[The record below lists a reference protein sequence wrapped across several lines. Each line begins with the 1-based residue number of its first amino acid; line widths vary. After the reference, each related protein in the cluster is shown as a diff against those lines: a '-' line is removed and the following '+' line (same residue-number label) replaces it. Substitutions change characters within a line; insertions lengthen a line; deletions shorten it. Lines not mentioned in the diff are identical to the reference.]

1 MKKWNKLFAL
11 LLAVVLV
18 LSLAACGTGNTS
30 NGGTTS
36 GNSTSGST
44 TPANNSGDSGDAQQ
58 GGESEATGTKTFVFG
73 SDANSNTF
81 DVATDLQTNSARALV
96 NSVMQTL
103 WTVDND
109 GNVTDVLAESHEW
122 TGDLE
127 LTVHL
132 RQGVTYSNGN
142 AFTSDDV
149 LFNLEHLRDSGRTA
163 SMVACVD
170 FDKTTCPD
178 DYTIV
183 IALSTYDAGFYDVMA
198 NNFLMDRETC
208 EAEGWNYGWLYGTG
222 PYKLKGDG
230 VSDTSGWEE
239 SVQYTLVRNETYWGE
254 APYYDEI
261 IIKFYSE
268 ESTRYAELQAGTLDA
283 AYLTESSYV
292 TNLSNGSVSGATLV
306 QRNAQSATGLQI
318 AAGKDTVGTF
328 SDINLR
334 KALAHGI
341 NIEEM
346 VTVLG
351 EGIYKVA
358 TSVLGE
364 DNWAYENVGT
374 YEYDPELAKECLEA
388 AGYSV
393 ENPLTVTMV
402 CESTALYTA
411 MATQAQA
418 SLAEIGIN
426 LDLSGMGDFATILP
440 VLLGGQQEIGFG
452 NASNGAGN
460 DPASLLQQFGPL
472 SDNVL
477 QRLNDD
483 TATDLFN
490 RGSASRDQAERIE
503 IYKEYQE
510 YIHDNYLFIP
520 MWYETKNYGVLE
532 GHTSFESALDTSNQL
547 NPTLL
552 TD

>member
-11 LLAVVLV
+11 LMALVMV
-18 LSLAACGTGNTS
+18 LSLAACGNSNSGSSDAPSGGDNS
-30 NGGTTS
+30 SAPSDNGG
-36 GNSTSGST
+36 
-44 TPANNSGDSGDAQQ
+44 
-58 GGESEATGTKTFVFG
+58 EATGTKTFVFG
-73 SDANSNTF
+73 SDANANTF

-103 WTVDND
+103 WTIDKA
-109 GNVTDVLAESHEW
+109 GNVTDILAESHEW

-132 RQGVTYSNGN
+132 RSGVTYSNGN
-142 AFTSDDV
+142 AFTADDV

-178 DYTIV
+178 DNTIV
-183 IALSTYDAGFYDVMA
+183 IAMSTYDAGFYDVMA
-198 NNFLMDRETC
+198 NCFLMDRETC
-208 EAEGWNYGWLYGTG
+208 EADGWNYGWLYGTG

-230 VSDTSGWEE
+230 VSDKSGWEE
-239 SVQYTLVRNETYWGE
+239 SVQYTMVRNETYWGD

-261 IIKFYSE
+261 IVKFYSE
-268 ESTRYAELQAGTLDA
+268 ESTRYADLQAGNLDA
-283 AYLTESSYV
+283 AFLTEASYV
-292 TNLSNGSVSGATLV
+292 KNLSNGAVNGAGLV
-306 QRNAQSATGLQI
+306 QVPMQSVYGFQM
-318 AAGKDTVGTF
+318 AAGKDTVGAF
-328 SDINLR
+328 ADINIR
-334 KALAHGI
+334 KAFAHGI

-346 VTVLG
+346 VNVLG
-351 EGIYKVA
+351 EGMYTVA
-358 TSVLGE
+358 TSILGA

-374 YEYDPELAKECLEA
+374 YQYDPDYAKECLAA

-393 ENPLTVTMV
+393 DNPLTVTIV
-402 CESTALYTA
+402 AESTAFNQA
-411 MATQAQA
+411 IATQAQS
-418 SLAEIGIN
+418 SLAQIGIN

-440 VLLGGQQEIGFG
+440 VLLSGQQALGI
-452 NASNGAGN
+452 NNPSNGAGN
-460 DPASLLQQFGPL
+460 DPASLLQQMGPL

-477 QRLNDD
+477 QRRNEDE
-483 TATDLFN
+483 AADLFN
-490 RGSASRDQAERIE
+490 RGSASRDQAERTQ

-520 MWYETKNYGVLE
+520 LWNETKNYGVKD
-532 GHTSFESALDTSNQL
+532 GHNSFEAALDSSNQL

>member
-11 LLAVVLV
+11 LMALVMV
-18 LSLAACGTGNTS
+18 LSLAACGNSNSGSSDAPSGGDNS
-30 NGGTTS
+30 SAPSDNGG
-36 GNSTSGST
+36 
-44 TPANNSGDSGDAQQ
+44 
-58 GGESEATGTKTFVFG
+58 EATGTKTFVFG
-73 SDANSNTF
+73 SDANANTF

-103 WTVDND
+103 WTIDKA

-132 RQGVTYSNGN
+132 RSGVTYSNGN
-142 AFTSDDV
+142 AFTADDV

-178 DYTIV
+178 DNTIV
-183 IALSTYDAGFYDVMA
+183 IAMSTYDAGFYDVMA
-198 NNFLMDRETC
+198 NCFLMDRETC
-208 EAEGWNYGWLYGTG
+208 EADGWNYGWLYGTG

-230 VSDTSGWEE
+230 VSDKSGWEE
-239 SVQYTLVRNETYWGE
+239 SVQYTMVRNETYWGD
-254 APYYDEI
+254 APYYDEVI
-261 IIKFYSE
+261 VKFYSE
-268 ESTRYAELQAGTLDA
+268 ESTRYADLQAGNLDA
-283 AYLTESSYV
+283 AFLTEASYV
-292 TNLSNGSVSGATLV
+292 KNLSNGAVNGVGLV
-306 QRNAQSATGLQI
+306 QVPMQSVYGFQM
-318 AAGKDTVGTF
+318 AAGKDTVGAF
-328 SDINLR
+328 ADINIR
-334 KALAHGI
+334 KAFAHGI

-346 VTVLG
+346 VNVLG
-351 EGIYKVA
+351 EGMYTVA
-358 TSVLGE
+358 TSILGA

-374 YEYDPELAKECLEA
+374 YQYDPDYAKECLAA

-393 ENPLTVTMV
+393 DNPLTVTIV
-402 CESTALYTA
+402 AESTAFNQA
-411 MATQAQA
+411 IATQAQS
-418 SLAEIGIN
+418 SLAQIGIN

-440 VLLGGQQEIGFG
+440 VLLSGQQALGI
-452 NASNGAGN
+452 NNPSNGAGN
-460 DPASLLQQFGPL
+460 DPASLLQQMGPL

-477 QRLNDD
+477 QRRNEDE
-483 TATDLFN
+483 AADLFN
-490 RGSASRDQAERIE
+490 RGSASRDQAERTQ

-520 MWYETKNYGVLE
+520 LWNETKNYGVKD
-532 GHTSFESALDTSNQL
+532 GHNSFEAALDSSNQL

>member
-11 LLAVVLV
+11 LMALVMV
-18 LSLAACGTGNTS
+18 LSLAACGNS
-30 NGGTTS
+30 NGVNDAPS
-36 GNSTSGST
+36 G
-44 TPANNSGDSGDAQQ
+44 GDSSSAPSDN
-58 GGESEATGTKTFVFG
+58 GGEATGTKTFVFG
-73 SDANSNTF
+73 SDANANTF

-103 WTVDND
+103 WTIDKA
-109 GNVTDVLAESHEW
+109 GNVTDILAESHEW

-132 RQGVTYSNGN
+132 RSGVTYSNGN
-142 AFTSDDV
+142 AFTADDV

-178 DYTIV
+178 DNTIV
-183 IALSTYDAGFYDVMA
+183 IAMSTYDAGFYDVMA
-198 NNFLMDRETC
+198 NCFLMDRETC
-208 EAEGWNYGWLYGTG
+208 EADGWNYGWLYGTG

-230 VSDTSGWEE
+230 VSDKSGWEE
-239 SVQYTLVRNETYWGE
+239 SVQYTMVRNETYWGD

-261 IIKFYSE
+261 IVKFYSE
-268 ESTRYAELQAGTLDA
+268 ESTRYADLQAGNLDA
-283 AYLTESSYV
+283 AFLTEASYV
-292 TNLSNGSVSGATLV
+292 KNLSNGAVNGVGLV
-306 QRNAQSATGLQI
+306 QVPMQSVYGFQM
-318 AAGKDTVGTF
+318 AAGKDTVGAF
-328 SDINLR
+328 ADINIR
-334 KALAHGI
+334 KAFAHGI

-346 VTVLG
+346 VNVLG
-351 EGIYKVA
+351 EGMYTVA
-358 TSVLGE
+358 TSILGA

-374 YEYDPELAKECLEA
+374 YQYDPDYAKECLAA

-393 ENPLTVTMV
+393 DNPLTVTIV
-402 CESTALYTA
+402 AESTAFNQA
-411 MATQAQA
+411 IATQAQS
-418 SLAEIGIN
+418 SLAQIGIN

-440 VLLGGQQEIGFG
+440 VLLSGQQALGI
-452 NASNGAGN
+452 NNPSNGAGN
-460 DPASLLQQFGPL
+460 DPASLLQQMGPL

-477 QRLNDD
+477 QRRNEDE
-483 TATDLFN
+483 AADLFN
-490 RGSASRDQAERIE
+490 RGSASRDQAERTQ

-520 MWYETKNYGVLE
+520 LWNETKNYGVKD
-532 GHTSFESALDTSNQL
+532 GHNSFEAALDSSNQL

>member
-11 LLAVVLV
+11 LMALVMV
-18 LSLAACGTGNTS
+18 LSLAACGNS
-30 NGGTTS
+30 NGGSSDAPS
-36 GNSTSGST
+36 GGSSA
-44 TPANNSGDSGDAQQ
+44 PSDN
-58 GGESEATGTKTFVFG
+58 GGEATGTKTFVFG
-73 SDANSNTF
+73 SDANANTF

-103 WTVDND
+103 WLVNKD
-109 GNVTDVLAESHEW
+109 GTVTDVLAESHEW

-127 LTVHL
+127 LTIHL

-178 DYTIV
+178 DYTI
-183 IALSTYDAGFYDVMA
+183 ILAMTTYDAGFYDVMA
-198 NNFLMDRETC
+198 NCYLMDRETC
-208 EAEGWNYGWLYGTG
+208 EADGWNYGWLYGTG

-230 VSDTSGWEE
+230 VSDKSGWEE
-239 SVQYTLVRNETYWGE
+239 SVQYTMVRNETYWGE

-261 IIKFYSE
+261 IVKFYSE
-268 ESTRYAELQAGTLDA
+268 ESTRYADLQAGNLDA
-283 AYLTESSYV
+283 AFLTEASYV
-292 TNLSNGSVSGATLV
+292 NNLGNGAVNGVGLV
-306 QRNAQSATGLQI
+306 QASAQSVYGFQLS
-318 AAGKDTVGTF
+318 AGKDTVGAF
-328 SDINLR
+328 SDINIR
-334 KALAHGI
+334 KAFAHGI

-374 YEYDPELAKECLEA
+374 YQYDPDYAKECLAA

-393 ENPLTVTMV
+393 DNPLTVTIV
-402 CESTALYTA
+402 AESTAFNQA
-411 MATQAQA
+411 IATQAQA
-418 SLAEIGIN
+418 SLAQIGIN

-440 VLLGGQQEIGFG
+440 TLISGQQQLGIG
-452 NASNGAGN
+452 NPSNGAGN
-460 DPASLLQQFGPL
+460 DPASLLQQLGPL

-477 QRLNDD
+477 MRQNDE

-490 RGSASRDQAERIE
+490 RGSASRDQAERTQ

-510 YIHDNYLFIP
+510 YLHDNYLYIP
-520 MWYETKNYGVLE
+520 MWNETKNYGVKD
-532 GHTSFESALDTSNQL
+532 GHNSFESALDNSNQL

>member
-11 LLAVVLV
+11 LMALVMV
-18 LSLAACGTGNTS
+18 LSLAACGNSNSGS
-30 NGGTTS
+30 SDAPSGGDSSSAPSDNGG
-36 GNSTSGST
+36 
-44 TPANNSGDSGDAQQ
+44 
-58 GGESEATGTKTFVFG
+58 EATGTKTFVFG
-73 SDANSNTF
+73 SDANANTF

-103 WTVDND
+103 WTIDKA
-109 GNVTDVLAESHEW
+109 GNVTDILAESHEW

-142 AFTSDDV
+142 AFTADDV

-178 DYTIV
+178 DNTIV
-183 IALSTYDAGFYDVMA
+183 IAMSTYDAGFYDVMA
-198 NNFLMDRETC
+198 NCFLMDRETC
-208 EAEGWNYGWLYGTG
+208 EADGWNYGWLYGTG

-230 VSDTSGWEE
+230 VSDKSGWEE
-239 SVQYTLVRNETYWGE
+239 SVQYTLVRNDTYWGE
-254 APYYDEI
+254 APYSDEI
-261 IIKFYSE
+261 IVKFYSE
-268 ESTRYAELQAGTLDA
+268 ESTRYADLQAGNLDA
-283 AYLTESSYV
+283 AFLTEASYV
-292 TNLSNGSVSGATLV
+292 KNLSNGAVNGVGLV
-306 QRNAQSATGLQI
+306 QVPMQSVYGFQM
-318 AAGKDTVGTF
+318 AAGKDTVGAF
-328 SDINLR
+328 ADINIR
-334 KALAHGI
+334 KAFAHGI

-346 VTVLG
+346 VNVLG
-351 EGIYKVA
+351 EGMYTVA
-358 TSVLGE
+358 TSILGA

-374 YEYDPELAKECLEA
+374 YQYDPDYAKECLAA

-393 ENPLTVTMV
+393 DNPLTVTIV
-402 CESTALYTA
+402 AESTAFNQA
-411 MATQAQA
+411 IATQAQS
-418 SLAEIGIN
+418 SLAQIGIN

-440 VLLGGQQEIGFG
+440 VLLSGQQALGI
-452 NASNGAGN
+452 NNPSNGAGN
-460 DPASLLQQFGPL
+460 DPASLLQQMGPL

-477 QRLNDD
+477 QRRNEDE
-483 TATDLFN
+483 AADLFN
-490 RGSASRDQAERIE
+490 RGSASRDQAERTQ

-520 MWYETKNYGVLE
+520 LWNETKNYGVKD
-532 GHTSFESALDTSNQL
+532 GHNSFEAALDSSNQL

>member
-11 LLAVVLV
+11 LMALVMV
-18 LSLAACGTGNTS
+18 LSLAACGS
-30 NGGTTS
+30 S
-36 GNSTSGST
+36 STSTDSSEAPSDGSSSA
-44 TPANNSGDSGDAQQ
+44 PSED
-58 GGESEATGTKTFVFG
+58 GGGATGTKTFVFG
-73 SDANSNTF
+73 SDANCNTF

-103 WTVDND
+103 WTVDKDGTVND
-109 GNVTDVLAESHEW
+109 ILAESHEW

-132 RQGVTYSNGN
+132 RSGVTYSNGN

-163 SMVACVD
+163 SMVSCVD

-178 DYTIV
+178 DNTIV
-183 IALSTYDAGFYDVMA
+183 IAMSTYDAGFYDVMA
-198 NNFLMDRETC
+198 NCFLMDRETC
-208 EAEGWNYGWLYGTG
+208 EADGWNYGWLYGTG

-230 VSDTSGWEE
+230 VSDKSGWEE
-239 SVQYTLVRNETYWGE
+239 SVQYTLVRNDTYWGE

-261 IIKFYSE
+261 IVKFYSE
-268 ESTRYAELQAGTLDA
+268 ESTRYADLQAGNLDA
-283 AYLTESSYV
+283 AYLTEASYV
-292 TNLSNGSVSGATLV
+292 SNLSNGAISGVSLV
-306 QRNAQSATGLQI
+306 QTTSQACYGFQL
-318 AAGKDTVGTF
+318 AAGADSVGTF
-328 SDINLR
+328 ADINIR
-334 KALAHGI
+334 KAFAHGI

-346 VTVLG
+346 ITVLG
-351 EGIYKVA
+351 EGMYKVA
-358 TSVLGE
+358 TSILGE

-374 YEYDPELAKECLEA
+374 YEYDPDYAKECLAA

-393 ENPLTVTMV
+393 DNPLTVTIV
-402 CESTALYTA
+402 AESTAFNQAL
-411 MATQAQA
+411 ATQAQA
-418 SLAEIGIN
+418 SLAQIGIN

-440 VLLGGQQEIGFG
+440 TLLSGEQQLGIGGP
-452 NASNGAGN
+452 SNGAGN
-460 DPASLLQQFGPL
+460 DPASLLQQLGPL

-477 QRLNDD
+477 QRQNDE

-490 RGSASRDQAERIE
+490 RGASSRDQAERVE

-510 YIHDNYLFIP
+510 YIHDNYLYIP
-520 MWYETKNYGVLE
+520 MWYDTKNYGVMD
-532 GHTSFESALDTSNQL
+532 GHTSFAAALDSSNQL

>member
-11 LLAVVLV
+11 LMALVMV
-18 LSLAACGTGNTS
+18 LSLAACGNS
-30 NGGTTS
+30 NGGNDAPS
-36 GNSTSGST
+36 GGDNSSAPSD
-44 TPANNSGDSGDAQQ
+44 N
-58 GGESEATGTKTFVFG
+58 GGEATGTKTFVFG
-73 SDANSNTF
+73 SDANANTF

-103 WTVDND
+103 WTIDKA

-132 RQGVTYSNGN
+132 RSGVTYSNGN

-178 DYTIV
+178 DNTIV
-183 IALSTYDAGFYDVMA
+183 IAMTTYDAGFYDVMA
-198 NNFLMDRETC
+198 NCFLMDRETC
-208 EAEGWNYGWLYGTG
+208 EADGWNYGWLYGTG

-230 VSDTSGWEE
+230 VSDKSGWEE
-239 SVQYTLVRNETYWGE
+239 SVQYTLVRNDTYWGE

-261 IIKFYSE
+261 IVKFYSE
-268 ESTRYAELQAGTLDA
+268 ESTRYADLQAGNLDA
-283 AYLTESSYV
+283 AFLTEASYV
-292 TNLSNGSVSGATLV
+292 KNLSNGAVNGVGLV
-306 QRNAQSATGLQI
+306 QVPMQSVYGFQM
-318 AAGKDTVGTF
+318 AAGKDTVGAF
-328 SDINLR
+328 ADINIR
-334 KALAHGI
+334 KAFAHGI

-346 VTVLG
+346 VNVLG
-351 EGIYKVA
+351 EGMYTVA
-358 TSVLGE
+358 TSILGA

-374 YEYDPELAKECLEA
+374 YQYDPDYAKECLAA

-393 ENPLTVTMV
+393 DNPLTVTIV
-402 CESTALYTA
+402 AESTAFNQA
-411 MATQAQA
+411 IATQAQS
-418 SLAEIGIN
+418 SLAQIGIN

-440 VLLGGQQEIGFG
+440 VLLSGQQALGI
-452 NASNGAGN
+452 NNPSNGAGN
-460 DPASLLQQFGPL
+460 DPASLLQQMGPL

-477 QRLNDD
+477 QRRNEDE
-483 TATDLFN
+483 AADLFN
-490 RGSASRDQAERIE
+490 RGSASRDQAERTQ

-520 MWYETKNYGVLE
+520 LWNETKNYGVKD
-532 GHTSFESALDTSNQL
+532 GHNSFEAALDSSNQL

>member
-11 LLAVVLV
+11 LMALVMV
-18 LSLAACGTGNTS
+18 LSLAACGNSNSGSSDAPSGGDNS
-30 NGGTTS
+30 SAPSDNGG
-36 GNSTSGST
+36 
-44 TPANNSGDSGDAQQ
+44 
-58 GGESEATGTKTFVFG
+58 EATGTKTFVFG
-73 SDANSNTF
+73 SDANANTF

-103 WTVDND
+103 WTIDKA

-132 RQGVTYSNGN
+132 RSGVTYSNGN
-142 AFTSDDV
+142 AFTADDV

-178 DYTIV
+178 DNTIV
-183 IALSTYDAGFYDVMA
+183 IAMSTYDAGFYDVMA
-198 NNFLMDRETC
+198 NCFLMDRETC
-208 EAEGWNYGWLYGTG
+208 EADGWNYGWLYGTG

-230 VSDTSGWEE
+230 VSDKSGWEE
-239 SVQYTLVRNETYWGE
+239 SVQYTMVRNETYWGD
-254 APYYDEI
+254 APYYYEI
-261 IIKFYSE
+261 IVKFYSE
-268 ESTRYAELQAGTLDA
+268 ESTRYADLQAGNLDA
-283 AYLTESSYV
+283 AFLTEASYV
-292 TNLSNGSVSGATLV
+292 KNLSNGAVNGVGLV
-306 QRNAQSATGLQI
+306 QVPMQSVYGFQM
-318 AAGKDTVGTF
+318 AAGKDTVGAF
-328 SDINLR
+328 ADINIR
-334 KALAHGI
+334 KAFAHGI

-346 VTVLG
+346 VNVLG
-351 EGIYKVA
+351 EGMYTVA
-358 TSVLGE
+358 TSILGA

-374 YEYDPELAKECLEA
+374 YQYDPDYAKECLAA

-393 ENPLTVTMV
+393 DNPLTVTIV
-402 CESTALYTA
+402 AESTAFNQA
-411 MATQAQA
+411 IATQAQS
-418 SLAEIGIN
+418 SLAQIGIN

-440 VLLGGQQEIGFG
+440 VLLSGQQALGI
-452 NASNGAGN
+452 NNPSNGAGN
-460 DPASLLQQFGPL
+460 DPASLLQQMGPL

-477 QRLNDD
+477 QRRNEDE
-483 TATDLFN
+483 AADLFN
-490 RGSASRDQAERIE
+490 RGSASRDQAERTQ

-520 MWYETKNYGVLE
+520 LWNETKNYGVKD
-532 GHTSFESALDTSNQL
+532 GHNSFEAALDSSNQL

>member
-11 LLAVVLV
+11 LMALVMV
-18 LSLAACGTGNTS
+18 LSLAACGNSNSGSSDAPSGGDNS
-30 NGGTTS
+30 SAPSDNGG
-36 GNSTSGST
+36 
-44 TPANNSGDSGDAQQ
+44 
-58 GGESEATGTKTFVFG
+58 EATGTKTFVFG
-73 SDANSNTF
+73 SDANANTF

-103 WTVDND
+103 WTIDKA

-132 RQGVTYSNGN
+132 RSGVTYSNGN
-142 AFTSDDV
+142 AFTADDV

-178 DYTIV
+178 DNTIV
-183 IALSTYDAGFYDVMA
+183 IAMSTYDAGFYDVMA
-198 NNFLMDRETC
+198 NCFLMDRETC
-208 EAEGWNYGWLYGTG
+208 EADGWNYGWLYGTG

-230 VSDTSGWEE
+230 VSDKSGWEE
-239 SVQYTLVRNETYWGE
+239 SVQYTMVRNETYWGD

-261 IIKFYSE
+261 IVKFYSE
-268 ESTRYAELQAGTLDA
+268 ESTRYADLQAGNLDA
-283 AYLTESSYV
+283 AFLTEASSV
-292 TNLSNGSVSGATLV
+292 KNLSNGAVNGVGLV
-306 QRNAQSATGLQI
+306 QVPMQSVYGFQM
-318 AAGKDTVGTF
+318 AAGKDTVGAF
-328 SDINLR
+328 ADINIR
-334 KALAHGI
+334 KAFAHGI

-346 VTVLG
+346 VNVLG
-351 EGIYKVA
+351 EGMYTVA
-358 TSVLGE
+358 TSILGA

-374 YEYDPELAKECLEA
+374 YQYDPDYAKECLAA

-393 ENPLTVTMV
+393 DNPLTVTIV
-402 CESTALYTA
+402 AESTAFNQA
-411 MATQAQA
+411 IATQAQS
-418 SLAEIGIN
+418 SLAQIGIN

-440 VLLGGQQEIGFG
+440 VLLSGQQALGI
-452 NASNGAGN
+452 NNPSNGAGN
-460 DPASLLQQFGPL
+460 DPASLLQQMGPL

-477 QRLNDD
+477 QRRNEDE
-483 TATDLFN
+483 AADLFN
-490 RGSASRDQAERIE
+490 RGSASRDQAERTQ

-520 MWYETKNYGVLE
+520 LWNETKNYGVKD
-532 GHTSFESALDTSNQL
+532 GHNSFEAALDSSNQL

>member
-11 LLAVVLV
+11 LMALVMV
-18 LSLAACGTGNTS
+18 LSLAACGNSNSGSSDAPSGGDNS
-30 NGGTTS
+30 SAPSDNGG
-36 GNSTSGST
+36 
-44 TPANNSGDSGDAQQ
+44 
-58 GGESEATGTKTFVFG
+58 EATGTKTFVFG
-73 SDANSNTF
+73 SDANANTF

-103 WTVDND
+103 WTIDKA

-127 LTVHL
+127 LTIHL
-132 RQGVTYSNGN
+132 RQGITYSNGN

-178 DYTIV
+178 DYTI
-183 IALSTYDAGFYDVMA
+183 ILAMTTYDAGFYDVMA
-198 NNFLMDRETC
+198 NCYLMDRETC
-208 EAEGWNYGWLYGTG
+208 EADGWNYGWLYGTG

-230 VSDTSGWEE
+230 VSDKSGWEE
-239 SVQYTLVRNETYWGE
+239 SVQYTMVRNETYWGE

-261 IIKFYSE
+261 IVKFYSE
-268 ESTRYAELQAGTLDA
+268 ESTRYADLQAGNLDA
-283 AYLTESSYV
+283 AYLTEASYV
-292 TNLSNGSVSGATLV
+292 NNLGNGAVNGVGLV
-306 QRNAQSATGLQI
+306 QVPAQAVFGFQLS
-318 AAGKDTVGTF
+318 AGKSTVGAF
-328 SDINLR
+328 SDINIR
-334 KALAHGI
+334 KAFAHGI

-351 EGIYKVA
+351 EGVYKVA
-358 TSVLGE
+358 TSILGE

-374 YEYDPELAKECLEA
+374 YQYDPDYAKECLAA

-393 ENPLTVTMV
+393 DNPLTITIVA
-402 CESTALYTA
+402 ESTAFNQA
-411 MATQAQA
+411 IATQAQA
-418 SLAEIGIN
+418 SLAQIGIN

-440 VLLGGQQEIGFG
+440 TLISGQQQLGIG
-452 NASNGAGN
+452 NPSNGAGN
-460 DPASLLQQFGPL
+460 DPASLLQQMGPL

-477 QRLNDD
+477 QRRDED
-483 TATDLFN
+483 EAADLFN
-490 RGSASRDQAERIE
+490 RASASRDQAERTQL
-503 IYKEYQE
+503 YKEYQE

-520 MWYETKNYGVLE
+520 MWNETKNYGVKD
-532 GHTSFESALDTSNQL
+532 GHNSFEGALDNSNQL

-552 TD
+552 AD

>member
-11 LLAVVLV
+11 LMALVMV
-18 LSLAACGTGNTS
+18 LSLAACGNSNSGSSDAPSGGDNS
-30 NGGTTS
+30 SAPSDNGG
-36 GNSTSGST
+36 
-44 TPANNSGDSGDAQQ
+44 
-58 GGESEATGTKTFVFG
+58 EATGTKTFVFG
-73 SDANSNTF
+73 SDANANTF

-103 WTVDND
+103 WTIDKA

-132 RQGVTYSNGN
+132 RSGVTYSNGN
-142 AFTSDDV
+142 AFTADDV

-178 DYTIV
+178 DNTIV
-183 IALSTYDAGFYDVMA
+183 IAMSTYDAGFYDVMA
-198 NNFLMDRETC
+198 NCFLMDRETC
-208 EAEGWNYGWLYGTG
+208 EADGWNYGWLYGTG

-230 VSDTSGWEE
+230 VSDKSGWEE
-239 SVQYTLVRNETYWGE
+239 SVQYTLVRNDTYWGE

-261 IIKFYSE
+261 IVKFYSE
-268 ESTRYAELQAGTLDA
+268 ESTRYADLQAGNLDA
-283 AYLTESSYV
+283 AFLTEASYV
-292 TNLSNGSVSGATLV
+292 KNLSNGAVNGVGLV
-306 QRNAQSATGLQI
+306 QVPMQSVYGFQM
-318 AAGKDTVGTF
+318 AAGKDTVGAF
-328 SDINLR
+328 ADINIR
-334 KALAHGI
+334 KAFAHGI

-346 VTVLG
+346 VNVLG
-351 EGIYKVA
+351 EGMYTVA
-358 TSVLGE
+358 TSILGA

-374 YEYDPELAKECLEA
+374 YQYDPDYAKECLAA

-393 ENPLTVTMV
+393 DNPLTVTIV
-402 CESTALYTA
+402 AESTAFNQA
-411 MATQAQA
+411 IATQAQS
-418 SLAEIGIN
+418 SLAQIGIN

-440 VLLGGQQEIGFG
+440 VLLSGQQALGI
-452 NASNGAGN
+452 NNPSNGAGN
-460 DPASLLQQFGPL
+460 DPASLLQQMGPL

-477 QRLNDD
+477 QRRNEDE
-483 TATDLFN
+483 AADLFN
-490 RGSASRDQAERIE
+490 RGSASRDQAERTQ

-520 MWYETKNYGVLE
+520 LWNETKNYGVKD
-532 GHTSFESALDTSNQL
+532 GHNSFEAALDSSNQL

>member
-11 LLAVVLV
+11 LMALVMV
-18 LSLAACGTGNTS
+18 LSLAACGNS
-30 NGGTTS
+30 N
-36 GNSTSGST
+36 SGSSDA
-44 TPANNSGDSGDAQQ
+44 PSGGSSAPSDNSGD
-58 GGESEATGTKTFVFG
+58 ATGTKTFVFG
-73 SDANSNTF
+73 SDANANTF

-96 NSVMQTL
+96 NSVMETL
-103 WTVDND
+103 WLVDKE

-132 RQGVTYSNGN
+132 RQGVTFSNGN

-163 SMVACVD
+163 SMVACID

-178 DYTIV
+178 DYTI
-183 IALSTYDAGFYDVMA
+183 ILAMNTYDAGFYDVMA
-198 NNFLMDRETC
+198 NCYLMDRETC
-208 EAEGWNYGWLYGTG
+208 EADGWNYGWLYGTG

-230 VSDTSGWEE
+230 VSDKSGWEE
-239 SVQYTLVRNETYWGE
+239 SVQYTMVRNDTYWGE

-261 IIKFYSE
+261 IVKFYSE
-268 ESTRYAELQAGTLDA
+268 ESTRYADLQAGNLDA
-283 AYLTESSYV
+283 AYLTEASYV
-292 TNLSNGSVSGATLV
+292 NNLSNGAVNGVGLV
-306 QRNAQSATGLQI
+306 QMPMQSVHGFQLS
-318 AAGKDTVGTF
+318 AGKSTVGAF
-328 SDINLR
+328 SDINIR
-334 KALAHGI
+334 KAFAHGI

-346 VTVLG
+346 INVLG
-351 EGIYKVA
+351 EGMYTVA
-358 TSVLGE
+358 TSILGA

-374 YEYDPELAKECLEA
+374 YEYDPDYAKECLAA

-393 ENPLTVTMV
+393 DNPLTVTIV
-402 CESTALYTA
+402 AESTAFNQA
-411 MATQAQA
+411 IATQAQA
-418 SLAEIGIN
+418 SLAQIGIN

-440 VLLGGQQEIGFG
+440 TLISGQQQLGIS
-452 NASNGAGN
+452 NPSNGAGN
-460 DPASLLQQFGPL
+460 DPASLLQQMGPL

-477 QRLNDD
+477 MRRDED
-483 TATDLFN
+483 EAADLFN
-490 RGSASRDQAERIE
+490 RGSASRDQAERAE

-520 MWYETKNYGVLE
+520 LWNETKNYGVKD
-532 GHTSFESALDTSNQL
+532 GHNSFASALDNSNQL

>member
-11 LLAVVLV
+11 LMALVMV
-18 LSLAACGTGNTS
+18 LSLAACGNSNSGS
-30 NGGTTS
+30 SDAPSGGDSSSAPSDNGG
-36 GNSTSGST
+36 
-44 TPANNSGDSGDAQQ
+44 
-58 GGESEATGTKTFVFG
+58 EATGTKTFVFG
-73 SDANSNTF
+73 SDANANTF

-103 WTVDND
+103 WTIDKA
-109 GNVTDVLAESHEW
+109 GNVTDILAESHEW

-142 AFTSDDV
+142 AFTADDV

-178 DYTIV
+178 DNTIV
-183 IALSTYDAGFYDVMA
+183 IAMSTYDAGFYDVMA
-198 NNFLMDRETC
+198 NCFLMDRETC
-208 EAEGWNYGWLYGTG
+208 EADGWNYGWLYGTG

-230 VSDTSGWEE
+230 VSDKSGWEE
-239 SVQYTLVRNETYWGE
+239 SVQYTLVRNDTYWGE
-254 APYYDEI
+254 APYYDEVI
-261 IIKFYSE
+261 VKFYSE
-268 ESTRYAELQAGTLDA
+268 ESTRYADLQAGNLDA
-283 AYLTESSYV
+283 AFLTEASYV
-292 TNLSNGSVSGATLV
+292 KNLSNGAVNGVGLV
-306 QRNAQSATGLQI
+306 QVPMQSVYGFQM
-318 AAGKDTVGTF
+318 AAGKDTVGAF
-328 SDINLR
+328 ADINIR
-334 KALAHGI
+334 KAFAHGI

-346 VTVLG
+346 VNVLG
-351 EGIYKVA
+351 EGMYTVA
-358 TSVLGE
+358 TSILGA

-374 YEYDPELAKECLEA
+374 YQYDPDYAKECLAA

-393 ENPLTVTMV
+393 DNPLTVTIV
-402 CESTALYTA
+402 AESTAFNQA
-411 MATQAQA
+411 IATQAQS
-418 SLAEIGIN
+418 SLAQIGIN

-440 VLLGGQQEIGFG
+440 VLLSGQQALGI
-452 NASNGAGN
+452 NNPSNGAGN
-460 DPASLLQQFGPL
+460 DPASLLQQMGPL

-477 QRLNDD
+477 QRRNEDE
-483 TATDLFN
+483 AADLFN
-490 RGSASRDQAERIE
+490 RGSASRDQAERTQ

-520 MWYETKNYGVLE
+520 LWNETKNYGVKD
-532 GHTSFESALDTSNQL
+532 GHNSFEAALDSSNQL

>member
-11 LLAVVLV
+11 LMALVMV
-18 LSLAACGTGNTS
+18 LSLAACGNSNSGSSDAPSGGDNS
-30 NGGTTS
+30 SAPSDNGG
-36 GNSTSGST
+36 
-44 TPANNSGDSGDAQQ
+44 
-58 GGESEATGTKTFVFG
+58 EATGTKTFVFG
-73 SDANSNTF
+73 SDANANTF

-103 WTVDND
+103 WTIDKA
-109 GNVTDVLAESHEW
+109 GNVTDILAESHEW

-142 AFTSDDV
+142 AFTADDV

-178 DYTIV
+178 DNTIV
-183 IALSTYDAGFYDVMA
+183 IAMSTYDAGFYDVMA
-198 NNFLMDRETC
+198 NCFLMDRETC
-208 EAEGWNYGWLYGTG
+208 EADGWNYGWLYGTG

-230 VSDTSGWEE
+230 VSDKSGWEE
-239 SVQYTLVRNETYWGE
+239 SVQYTLVRNDTYWGE
-254 APYYDEI
+254 APYYDEVI
-261 IIKFYSE
+261 VKFYSE
-268 ESTRYAELQAGTLDA
+268 ESTRYADLQAGNLDA
-283 AYLTESSYV
+283 AFLTEASYV
-292 TNLSNGSVSGATLV
+292 KNLSNGAVNGVGLV
-306 QRNAQSATGLQI
+306 QVPMQSVYGFQM
-318 AAGKDTVGTF
+318 AAGKDTVGAF
-328 SDINLR
+328 ADINIR
-334 KALAHGI
+334 KAFAHGI

-346 VTVLG
+346 VNVLG
-351 EGIYKVA
+351 EGMYTVA
-358 TSVLGE
+358 TSILGA

-374 YEYDPELAKECLEA
+374 YQYDPDYAKECLAA

-393 ENPLTVTMV
+393 DNPLTVTIV
-402 CESTALYTA
+402 AESTAFNQA
-411 MATQAQA
+411 IATQAQS
-418 SLAEIGIN
+418 SLAQIGIN

-440 VLLGGQQEIGFG
+440 VLLSGQQALGI
-452 NASNGAGN
+452 NNPSNGAGN
-460 DPASLLQQFGPL
+460 DPASLLQQMGPL

-477 QRLNDD
+477 QRRNEDE
-483 TATDLFN
+483 AADLFN
-490 RGSASRDQAERIE
+490 RGSASRDQAERTQ

-520 MWYETKNYGVLE
+520 LWNETKNYGVKD
-532 GHTSFESALDTSNQL
+532 GHNSFEAALDSSNQL

>member
-11 LLAVVLV
+11 LMALVMV
-18 LSLAACGTGNTS
+18 LSLAACGNSNSGS
-30 NGGTTS
+30 SDAPSGGDSSSAPSDNGG
-36 GNSTSGST
+36 
-44 TPANNSGDSGDAQQ
+44 
-58 GGESEATGTKTFVFG
+58 EATGTKTFVFG
-73 SDANSNTF
+73 SDANANTF

-103 WTVDND
+103 WTIDKA
-109 GNVTDVLAESHEW
+109 GNVTDILAESHEW

-142 AFTSDDV
+142 AFTADDV

-178 DYTIV
+178 DNTIV
-183 IALSTYDAGFYDVMA
+183 IAMSTYDAGFYDVMA
-198 NNFLMDRETC
+198 NCFLMDRETC
-208 EAEGWNYGWLYGTG
+208 EADGWNYGWLYGTG

-230 VSDTSGWEE
+230 VSDKSGWEE
-239 SVQYTLVRNETYWGE
+239 SVQYTLVRNDTYWGE

-261 IIKFYSE
+261 IVKFYSE
-268 ESTRYAELQAGTLDA
+268 ESTRYADLQAGNLDA
-283 AYLTESSYV
+283 AFLTEASYV
-292 TNLSNGSVSGATLV
+292 KNLSNGAVNGVGLV
-306 QRNAQSATGLQI
+306 QVPMQSVYGFQM
-318 AAGKDTVGTF
+318 AAGKDTVGAF
-328 SDINLR
+328 ADINIR
-334 KALAHGI
+334 KAFAHGI

-346 VTVLG
+346 VNVLG
-351 EGIYKVA
+351 EGMYTVA
-358 TSVLGE
+358 TSILGA

-374 YEYDPELAKECLEA
+374 YQYDPDYAKECLAA

-393 ENPLTVTMV
+393 DNPLTVTIV
-402 CESTALYTA
+402 AESTAFNQA
-411 MATQAQA
+411 IATQAQS
-418 SLAEIGIN
+418 SLAQIGIN

-440 VLLGGQQEIGFG
+440 VLLSGQQALGI
-452 NASNGAGN
+452 NNPSNGAGN
-460 DPASLLQQFGPL
+460 DPASLLQQMGPL

-477 QRLNDD
+477 QRRNEDE
-483 TATDLFN
+483 AADLFN
-490 RGSASRDQAERIE
+490 RGSASRDQAERTQ

-520 MWYETKNYGVLE
+520 LWNETKNYGVKD
-532 GHTSFESALDTSNQL
+532 GHNSFEAALDSSNQL

>member
-11 LLAVVLV
+11 LMALVMV
-18 LSLAACGTGNTS
+18 LSLAACGNS
-30 NGGTTS
+30 N
-36 GNSTSGST
+36 SGSSDA
-44 TPANNSGDSGDAQQ
+44 PSGGSSAPSDNSGD
-58 GGESEATGTKTFVFG
+58 ATGTKTFVFG
-73 SDANSNTF
+73 SDANANTF

-96 NSVMQTL
+96 NSVMETL
-103 WTVDND
+103 WLVDKE

-132 RQGVTYSNGN
+132 RQGVTFSNGN

-163 SMVACVD
+163 SMVACID

-178 DYTIV
+178 DYTI
-183 IALSTYDAGFYDVMA
+183 ILAMNTYDAGFYDVMA
-198 NNFLMDRETC
+198 NCYLMDRETC
-208 EAEGWNYGWLYGTG
+208 EADGWNYGWLYGTG

-230 VSDTSGWEE
+230 VSDKSGWEE
-239 SVQYTLVRNETYWGE
+239 SVQYTMVRNDTYWGE

-261 IIKFYSE
+261 IVKFYSE
-268 ESTRYAELQAGTLDA
+268 ESTRYADLQAGNLDA
-283 AYLTESSYV
+283 AYLTEASYV
-292 TNLSNGSVSGATLV
+292 NNLSNGAVNGVGLV
-306 QRNAQSATGLQI
+306 QMPMQSVHGFQLS
-318 AAGKDTVGTF
+318 AGKSTVGAF
-328 SDINLR
+328 SDINIR
-334 KALAHGI
+334 KAFAHGI

-346 VTVLG
+346 INVLG
-351 EGIYKVA
+351 EGMYTVA
-358 TSVLGE
+358 TSILGA

-374 YEYDPELAKECLEA
+374 YEYDPDYAKECLAA

-393 ENPLTVTMV
+393 DNPLTVTIV
-402 CESTALYTA
+402 AESTAFNQA
-411 MATQAQA
+411 IATQAQA
-418 SLAEIGIN
+418 SLAQIGIN

-440 VLLGGQQEIGFG
+440 TLISGQQQLGIS
-452 NASNGAGN
+452 NPSNGAGN
-460 DPASLLQQFGPL
+460 DPASLLQQMGPL

-477 QRLNDD
+477 MRRDED
-483 TATDLFN
+483 EAADLFN
-490 RGSASRDQAERIE
+490 RGSASRDQAERTQ

-520 MWYETKNYGVLE
+520 LWNETKNYGVKD
-532 GHTSFESALDTSNQL
+532 GHNSFASALDNSNQL

>member
-11 LLAVVLV
+11 LMALVMV
-18 LSLAACGTGNTS
+18 LSLAACGNS
-30 NGGTTS
+30 NS
-36 GNSTSGST
+36 GNSGA
-44 TPANNSGDSGDAQQ
+44 PSGDNSSAPSDN
-58 GGESEATGTKTFVFG
+58 GGEATGTKTFVFG
-73 SDANSNTF
+73 SDANANTF

-96 NSVMQTL
+96 NSVMETL
-103 WTVDND
+103 WLVNKD
-109 GNVTDVLAESHEW
+109 GTVTDVLAESHEW

-127 LTVHL
+127 LTIHL

-178 DYTIV
+178 DYTI
-183 IALSTYDAGFYDVMA
+183 ILAMNTYDAGFYDVMA
-198 NNFLMDRETC
+198 NCYLMDRETC
-208 EAEGWNYGWLYGTG
+208 EADGWNYGWLYGTG

-230 VSDTSGWEE
+230 VSDKSGWEE
-239 SVQYTLVRNETYWGE
+239 SVQYTMVRNETYWGE

-261 IIKFYSE
+261 IVKFYSE
-268 ESTRYAELQAGTLDA
+268 ESTRYADLQAGNLDA
-283 AYLTESSYV
+283 AFLTEASYV
-292 TNLSNGSVSGATLV
+292 NNLGNGAVNGVGLV
-306 QRNAQSATGLQI
+306 QASAQSVYGFQI
-318 AAGKDTVGTF
+318 SAGKDTVGAF
-328 SDINLR
+328 SDINIR
-334 KALAHGI
+334 KAFAHGI

-358 TSVLGE
+358 TSILGE
-364 DNWAYENVGT
+364 ENWAYENVGT
-374 YEYDPELAKECLEA
+374 YKYDPDYAKECLAA

-393 ENPLTVTMV
+393 DNPLTITIVA
-402 CESTALYTA
+402 ESTAFNQA
-411 MATQAQA
+411 IATQAQA
-418 SLAEIGIN
+418 SLAQIGIN

-440 VLLGGQQEIGFG
+440 TLISGQQQLGIG
-452 NASNGAGN
+452 NPSNGAGN

-477 QRLNDD
+477 MRQNDE

-490 RGSASRDQAERIE
+490 RGSASRDQAERTQ

-510 YIHDNYLFIP
+510 YLHDNYLFIP
-520 MWYETKNYGVLE
+520 MWNETKNYGVKD
-532 GHTSFESALDTSNQL
+532 GHNSFEAALDNSNQL